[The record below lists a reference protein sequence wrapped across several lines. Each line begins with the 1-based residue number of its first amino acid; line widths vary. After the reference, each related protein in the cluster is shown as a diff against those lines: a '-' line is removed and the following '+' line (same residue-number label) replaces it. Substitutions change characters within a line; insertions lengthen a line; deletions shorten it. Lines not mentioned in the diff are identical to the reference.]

1 MPRRE
6 IVTRVGMRLHQ
17 LRRRI
22 ATEPFLLL
30 EPTSTSPDSKTSS
43 RRSEPPIHPKV
54 LPGVD
59 PTEFLLSLALD
70 LTFRIGASG
79 VSRPIFL
86 YWNPIPGTAR
96 LQKPDG
102 PILNFDF
109 ADALAGQRA
118 FPAPARHGLA
128 VPVVSS
134 PTFSQL
140 HKARKWGYLPF
151 AGHTPRT
158 VKNPLSSRTQ

>member
-1 MPRRE
+1 
-6 IVTRVGMRLHQ
+6 MRLHQ
-17 LRRRI
+17 LRRRT
-22 ATEPFLLL
+22 ATEPFPLL

-54 LPGVD
+54 VSGVD
-59 PTEFLLSLALD
+59 PTEFLLSLAID
-70 LTFRIGASG
+70 LTFGIGASG
-79 VSRPIFL
+79 VSQPIFL
-86 YWNPIPGTAR
+86 YWNPIHGTAS
-96 LQKPDG
+96 LQKQDG

-134 PTFSQL
+134 PTFPQL
-140 HKARKWGYLPF
+140 HKARKWGYFLFDGYSP
-151 AGHTPRT
+151 GGL
-158 VKNPLSSRTQ
+158 NQQDQMC